1 MLWLLGVL
9 CLVTCGVLLYMDRWA
24 FRSALSLFFGLLFL
38 YLAAASSVPSDL
50 ARGVMFLLL
59 CGCIPVSMAVI
70 SLLLVYNGVFM
81 LRKEGK
87 RPKHLLSLIF
97 GVGIPILFV
106 ADVYVTL
113 RKPGTLGFC
122 AFAYV
127 NLLFLYLTVFFL
139 AFFLYTVVC
148 LLVPKRGRYDFIVV
162 LGAGL
167 CGKRVTPLLARR
179 LDKALAYYDKGG
191 RQAKIVVSGGQGT
204 DEEVPEA
211 VAMRDYLEEQGVERE
226 TILLEDRSVN
236 TFENMKYSKRVMDA
250 KKEKYRC
257 LFVTNDFHVV
267 RSGMHARRVGL
278 GKARGAGCRTS
289 AYYWP
294 SAFIREYLAMLA
306 RYKWEAVAYAVV
318 CLPITA
324 VFLL

>member
-1 MLWLLGVL
+1 MLWLLGIL
-9 CLVTCGVLLYMDRWA
+9 CLVTCVVLLYIDRWA

-38 YLAAASSVPSDL
+38 YLAAASSVPSDS

-59 CGCIPVSMAVI
+59 CGCIPVSMAII
-70 SLLLVYNGVFM
+70 SLMLVYNGVFM
-81 LRKEGK
+81 LHKEGK
-87 RPKHLLSLIF
+87 RPKHLLSLLF

-106 ADVYVTL
+106 ADAYVTL
-113 RKPGTLGFC
+113 RTPGTLGFC

-127 NLLFLYLTVFFL
+127 NLLFLYLTVFFI

-148 LLVPKRGRYDFIVV
+148 LLLPKRGRFDFIVV

-167 CGKRVTPLLARR
+167 RGKRVTPLLARR
-179 LDKALAYYDKGG
+179 LDKALAYYYRGG
-191 RQAKIVVSGGQGT
+191 RQSKIVVSGGQGA

-211 VAMRDYLEEQGVERE
+211 VAMRDYLEEQGIKRE
-226 TILLEDRSVN
+226 TVLLEDRSVN

-250 KKEKYRC
+250 NKKKYRC

-278 GKARGAGCRTS
+278 GNARGAGCRTA

-306 RYKWEAVAYAVV
+306 RYKWEAAAYAVI
-318 CLPITA
+318 CLPVTA
-324 VFLL
+324 IFLL